1 MISQGTITGVGP
13 RSEEDDSGGGGRTIE
28 GAGGSDGGVDGSGK
42 DSSGRV
48 RKEIDST
55 EVEEELE
62 EERG

>member
-1 MISQGTITGVGP
+1 
-13 RSEEDDSGGGGRTIE
+13 
-28 GAGGSDGGVDGSGK
+28 VDGSGK